1 MTPMIDEE
9 IVYRQSTQKHAPLN
23 KNRKHAYKILT
34 LFLIFSNLLFL
45 GFFTYN
51 EFFLVKKPTTNNF
64 PEKIINETD
73 NLKFSLENVLIL
85 QNRILENLVN
95 YNINATDQLK
105 FISEN
110 IFNKIVGESG
120 QSLELQNKILGESGQ
135 SLELQNKILGELQSP
150 LMYEKILNNT
160 NLNLIKIINSQFG
173 ETFKI
178 NIITDLSSRVQ
189 SAYASILLPQL
200 LNTISTEMFQIK
212 ANQEYVLKQ
221 YFNTILK
228 QNEVFLNNLIMK
240 TSNSSNASNFLFPTN
255 DSVSISFPNLSNDSV
270 SISTNNI
277 TEDDY

>member
-1 MTPMIDEE
+1 MTHISQMTPMIDEE
-9 IVYRQSTQKHAPLN
+9 IVYRQSTQKHSPLN

-51 EFFLVKKPTTNNF
+51 EFFLVKKSTTNNF

-120 QSLELQNKILGESGQ
+120 QSLELQNKILGE
-135 SLELQNKILGELQSP
+135 LQSP

-178 NIITDLSSRVQ
+178 NIITDLASRVQ

-228 QNEVFLNNLIMK
+228 QNEVFLNNLMIK
-240 TSNSSNASNFLFPTN
+240 TSNSSSNFLFPNLSN

-270 SISTNNI
+270 NISTNNI

>member
-1 MTPMIDEE
+1 MTHISQMTPMIDEE
-9 IVYRQSTQKHAPLN
+9 IVYTQSTQKHASLN
-23 KNRKHAYKILT
+23 KNRKHAYKILS
-34 LFLIFSNLLFL
+34 LFLIFSNLVFL

-51 EFFLVKKPTTNNF
+51 EFFLVKPTTNNF

-85 QNRILENLVN
+85 QNKILENLVN

-110 IFNKIVGESG
+110 IFNTIV
-120 QSLELQNKILGESGQ
+120 GESGQ

-160 NLNLIKIINSQFG
+160 NLNLIKIIHSQFG

-178 NIITDLSSRVQ
+178 NIITDLASRVQ
-189 SAYASILLPQL
+189 SAYGSILLPQL
-200 LNTISTEMFQIK
+200 LNTISTEMFKIK
-212 ANQEYVLKQ
+212 ANQEYVLKK
-221 YFNTILK
+221 YFNDILK
-228 QNEVFLNNLIMK
+228 QNEVFLNNLMIK
-240 TSNSSNASNFLFPTN
+240 TSASNFPHLSN
-255 DSVSISFPNLSNDSV
+255 DSVSINASISFPNLSNDSV

>member
-1 MTPMIDEE
+1 MTHISQMTPMIDEE
-9 IVYRQSTQKHAPLN
+9 IVYRQSTQKHEHFN

-34 LFLIFSNLLFL
+34 SFLIFSNLVFL

-51 EFFLVKKPTTNNF
+51 EFFLVKKPNTNNF
-64 PEKIINETD
+64 TEKIINETETD

-85 QNRILENLVN
+85 QNKILENLVN

-105 FISEN
+105 IISD
-110 IFNKIVGESG
+110 ESE
-120 QSLELQNKILGESGQ
+120 QSLK
-135 SLELQNKILGELQSP
+135 LQNKILGELLSP

-178 NIITDLSSRVQ
+178 NIITDLASRVQ
-189 SAYASILLPQL
+189 SAYGSILLPQL

-212 ANQEYVLKQ
+212 ANQEYILKQ

-228 QNEVFLNNLIMK
+228 QNEDFLNNLMIK
-240 TSNSSNASNFLFPTN
+240 TSNSSNASFSN
-255 DSVSISFPNLSNDSV
+255 VSNDSLI
-270 SISTNNI
+270 ISTNNI
-277 TEDDY
+277 TNDSVNSNITDYD